1 MGYIQKRKGE
11 IMEYYTTSLHD
22 LRNYARAI
30 GVKSPCIYNKAELI
44 VKIKQVES
52 GKIKPYYSNKGRP
65 AYGDDNINQRE
76 KKDQEHSK
84 SKTEKQAILFVIESI
99 KNFLDG

>member
-1 MGYIQKRKGE
+1 
-11 IMEYYTTSLHD
+11 MEYYTTSLHD

-65 AYGDDNINQRE
+65 AYLNDNINKRE
-76 KKDQEHSK
+76 EKARENSK
-84 SKTEKQAILFVIESI
+84 SKTEKQAILFVVKRII
-99 KNFLDG
+99 KFLDGLAKEIEEKF